1 MLWLEKPS
9 SLHTV
14 ITTKKDLAL
23 LKNFK
28 HLEHGWNRC
37 LNVYQM
43 KVTSVVTSVKSL
55 SPKLDY
61 FNNRTFE

>member
-1 MLWLEKPS
+1 MLWLENAS

-43 KVTSVVTSVKSL
+43 EVLKPL
-55 SPKLDY
+55 
-61 FNNRTFE
+61 